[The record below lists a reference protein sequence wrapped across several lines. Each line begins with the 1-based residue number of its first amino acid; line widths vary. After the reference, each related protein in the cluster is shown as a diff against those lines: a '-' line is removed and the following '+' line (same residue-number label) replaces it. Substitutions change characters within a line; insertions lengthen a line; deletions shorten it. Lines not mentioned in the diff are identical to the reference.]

1 MAPLRVIN
9 NTTQREAEPT
19 SEVDG
24 WVGDGATEIEVVRV
38 SNIRISG
45 TRPIGAIVAYAPQG
59 ASIQVDTPATGKL
72 LVQATD
78 Y

>member
-9 NTTQREAEPT
+9 NTTHREAEPT

-45 TRPIGAIVAYAPQG
+45 TRPIGAIVTYAPQG
-59 ASIQVDTPATGKL
+59 ASIQVDMPAKGKL